1 MTSISPKIPIVNKI
15 HKAAIIGP
23 KRNGVINILIHNLLH
38 TFIMFYLLFY
48 IVITLKYKDYYFE

>member
-38 TFIMFYLLFY
+38 TFIMFYFIILY
-48 IVITLKYKDYYFE
+48 SYYFKI